1 MIILCQA
8 VDFLIVKPIIELRYT
23 DNTHNLEDKTM
34 ETIKNLNINA
44 LLAANELIDP
54 KEPRDFLRY
63 VCLTQWNGENVA
75 VATNGHVLGV
85 FKVDGNDSLV
95 KCDFSSPICVK
106 LGKPPASLKRMHT
119 VDIEPLGEGKA
130 MLAGS
135 HIVDIM
141 DGSHYPEWQAV
152 VISAFNTYRTEVEV
166 PGTYN
171 PEYLMK
177 FMKIGKLYGKS
188 SPIIHVAQRGEKAAL
203 VQIGSIEGFGL
214 IMPIKTHN
222 MALPIW
228 SDASLNSDK

>member
-1 MIILCQA
+1 
-8 VDFLIVKPIIELRYT
+8 
-23 DNTHNLEDKTM
+23 M

-44 LLAANELIDP
+44 LLAANELVDP
-54 KEPRDFLRY
+54 KDVRINLQHI
-63 VCLTQWNGENVA
+63 CLTQWNGENVA

-85 FKVDGNDSLV
+85 FKVDDNLN
-95 KCDFSSPICVK
+95 DFSSPICIK
-106 LGKPPASLKRMHT
+106 LNKPPASLKRMHA

-135 HIVDIM
+135 HVVDIM
-141 DGSHYPEWQAV
+141 DGSHYPKWQQV
-152 VISAFNTYRTEVEV
+152 VISAFNTYRTEFEV

-171 PEYLMK
+171 PEYLIK
-177 FMKIGKLYGKS
+177 FMKIGKLYGKT
-188 SPIIHVAQRGEKAAL
+188 SPIIYLAQRGERAAL

-228 SDASLNSDK
+228 ADASLNSDK